1 MKDESVIII
10 GRFFEVVE
18 TLKKEKIIRGL
29 KTLCDRY
36 GWNRWNIQTMR
47 EDPAGHSTMLRPSW
61 LAALVTDYMVN
72 PLWLLTGEGA
82 FFRDG
87 WDAEKVG
94 VLHGKKPE
102 KTQIKRKRGRP
113 RKNPVENQ
121 SLRDG
126 A

>member
-72 PLWLLTGEGA
+72 PLWLLTGEGL

-87 WDAEKVG
+87 WDAEKVR
-94 VLHGKKPE
+94 VMHGRKPE
-102 KTQIKRKRGRP
+102 KMQIKRKRGRP

-121 SLRDG
+121 LFTDG
-126 A
+126 V